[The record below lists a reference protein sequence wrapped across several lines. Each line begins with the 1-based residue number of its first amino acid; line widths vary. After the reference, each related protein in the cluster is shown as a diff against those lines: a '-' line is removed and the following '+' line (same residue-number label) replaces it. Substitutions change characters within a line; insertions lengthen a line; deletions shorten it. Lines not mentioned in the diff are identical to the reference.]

1 MELCLSSIVQA
12 GQSVSTN
19 GNEEST
25 GENCHL
31 YILVVNAITP
41 YSCTIKL
48 QYILLGDY

>member
-1 MELCLSSIVQA
+1 MSA
-12 GQSVSTN
+12 N

-31 YILVVNAITP
+31 YILVVNAIIL

-48 QYILLGDY
+48 PYILLGDY